1 MTEALL
7 ALPPAVR
14 ERLRTTLQSG
24 FLAPPYDNAAVRAE
38 LDCGDDEAGTIGE
51 ALRGLDRLGVP
62 PAGCAEWLRAF
73 EETMRS
79 VPGPDLVWSGPE
91 VPGLRGRATRPVVEE
106 LFDGAERSL
115 IVSSFVFFDGPRAF
129 DRLAR
134 RLDETPNL
142 EVTLLL
148 NLRRRRGDLSPE
160 ETVRRFA
167 DRFWTKDWPGER
179 RPQVFY
185 DPRSLEPEGEGAV
198 LHAKAVVAD
207 EETVFVTSANL
218 TEAAFDRNIELGL
231 VVRDRALAVSVA
243 GRFRALITRR
253 LLRPLPDA

>member
-7 ALPPAVR
+7 ALPPALR
-14 ERLRTTLQSG
+14 ERLRTTLLLG
-24 FLAPPYDNAAVRAE
+24 FLAPPYDDASVRAE
-38 LDCGDDEAGTIGE
+38 LDCGDAEAATIGE
-51 ALRGLDRLGVP
+51 ALRGLDRVGVP
-62 PAGCAEWLRAF
+62 PAGSAEWLRAF
-73 EETMRS
+73 EETRRS
-79 VPGPDLVWSGPE
+79 VPRPDLVWSGPE
-91 VPGLRGRATRPVVEE
+91 VRGLHGRSTRQVAEE
-106 LFDGAERSL
+106 LFGGAERSL
-115 IVSSFVFFDGPRAF
+115 IVSSYVFFDGPRAF
-129 DRLAR
+129 DLPAL
-134 RLDETPNL
+134 RLDECPDL

-148 NLRRRRGDLSPE
+148 NLRRRRSELSPE

-185 DPRSLEPEGEGAV
+185 DPRSLEPEGATGV

-243 GRFRALITRR
+243 GRFRALITRG
-253 LLRPLPDA
+253 LLSPLPDA

>member
-7 ALPPAVR
+7 ALPPAIR
-14 ERLRTTLQSG
+14 ERLRTTLRSG
-24 FLAPPYDNAAVRAE
+24 FLAPPYENDAVRAE
-38 LDCGDDEAGTIGE
+38 LDCSDAEAGAVGE
-51 ALRGLDRLGVP
+51 ALRGLDRAGVP

-73 EETMRS
+73 EETLRS
-79 VPGPDLVWSGPE
+79 VPGPELVWSGPE
-91 VPGLRGRATRPVVEE
+91 VPGLHGRATRQVVEE
-106 LFDGAERSL
+106 LFGGAGRSL
-115 IVSSFVFFDGPRAF
+115 MVSSFVFFDGPRAF

-134 RLDETPNL
+134 RMDETPNL

-160 ETVRRFA
+160 ETVRQFA
-167 DRFWTKDWPGER
+167 DRFWQKDWPGER

-185 DPRSLEPEGEGAV
+185 DPRSLEPEGEGGV

-231 VVRDRALAVSVA
+231 VVRDRARAVSVA
-243 GRFRALITRR
+243 GRFRALIARD